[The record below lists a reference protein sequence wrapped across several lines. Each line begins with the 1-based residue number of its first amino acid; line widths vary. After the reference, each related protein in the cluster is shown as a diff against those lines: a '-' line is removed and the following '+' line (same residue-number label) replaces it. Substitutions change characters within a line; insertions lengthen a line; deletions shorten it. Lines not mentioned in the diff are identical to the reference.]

1 MDEKNPNWLEEF
13 ENLANTQLGEGSACK
28 QIHPIIEGWYSRLM
42 NGEPPLSRP
51 SVMQAIACLSTEIIA
66 DMPEDLLELLGLE
79 EDEAESDELEDEDE
93 DEAANNELMF
103 WIQEILMIGRAFQIA
118 LDSGELDDL

>member
-13 ENLANTQLGEGSACK
+13 EDLANTQLGEGSACK
-28 QIHPIIEGWYSRLM
+28 QIHPIIEGWYSHLM

-79 EDEAESDELEDEDE
+79 EDETESDELDDE

-118 LDSGELDDL
+118 LDSGQLDDL

>member
-13 ENLANTQLGEGSACK
+13 EELANTQLGEGSACK
-28 QIHPIIEGWYSRLM
+28 QIHPIIEVWYSRLM
-42 NGEPPLSRP
+42 NGEPPQSRP
-51 SVMQAIACLSTEIIA
+51 SVMQAMACLSTEIMA

-79 EDEAESDELEDEDE
+79 EDDTDSEALDEL

-103 WIQEILMIGRAFQIA
+103 WVQEILMIGRAFQMA

>member
-13 ENLANTQLGEGSACK
+13 EELANTQLGEGSACK

-42 NGEPPLSRP
+42 NGEPPQSRP
-51 SVMQAIACLSTEIIA
+51 SVMQAMACLSTEIMA

-79 EDEAESDELEDEDE
+79 EDDTDSEALDDM

-103 WIQEILMIGRAFQIA
+103 WVQEILMIGRAFQMA